1 MWFGEL
7 WVCVGL
13 IAFHFLSFH
22 SYGRSFTRALHS
34 GTAIEC
40 PGFLR
45 GSQGALEEEAGPVT
59 GKTLHYLPSICPW
72 VGGLG
77 LETASWQVRDRL
89 P

>member
-1 MWFGEL
+1 MCG
-7 WVCVGL
+7 GL

-22 SYGRSFTRALHS
+22 SYSHSFTQHFIQAQPLSVLASCGAHR
-34 GTAIEC
+34 
-40 PGFLR
+40 R
-45 GSQGALEEEAGPVT
+45 ALEEEAGPVT
-59 GKTLHYLPSICPW
+59 GKTLHYLLSLCLW